1 MWTGKLSVSG
11 SETELERERDREG
24 CRECEAGAMMVGQL
38 LCPERC
44 KGGNVDRE
52 TCIKWQRDRAGER
65 ERLRNGGWE
74 VKRGVMREKWRE
86 VRRGRVSELWRG

>member
-1 MWTGKLSVSG
+1 MWTGKLAVSG
-11 SETELERERDREG
+11 SETELERERVGERDRER

-52 TCIKWQRDRAGER
+52 TCSKWQRDRPGER
-65 ERLRNGGWE
+65 EWVRE
-74 VKRGVMREKWRE
+74 IERGAGS
-86 VRRGRVSELWRG
+86 VRRLP